1 MHPAVLFFIRGI
13 VCAGV
18 ILADDLSPG
27 RLAQLYP
34 GVDVLS
40 GDINDPLCGRARPG
54 QGDSRQQQNGQAEY
68 DLPFLDAVVSNQP
81 FNEEKFNAV
90 CNECNLTGLIE
101 KLSHGLLTHIAREID
116 EEGYEP
122 SGGEAQR
129 IAIARALY
137 RDSSVFLL
145 DEPTAAL
152 DPNAEYEIFN
162 MTQPIESDFDR
173 GIKKMLEEQN

>member
-1 MHPAVLFFIRGI
+1 MNKLLKVFAMTLLLVLGGQAMAQSRG
-13 VCAGV
+13 AMF
-18 ILADDLSPG
+18 LSATFPMKD
-27 RLAQLYP
+27 Y
-34 GVDVLS
+34 
-40 GDINDPLCGRARPG
+40 
-54 QGDSRQQQNGQAEY
+54 AEY

-152 DPNAEYEIFN
+152 DPNAEYEIYMQFAN
-162 MTQPIESDFDR
+162 IHHA
-173 GIKKMLEEQN
+173 K